1 MQMRARAA
9 AREPG
14 ERRLD
19 ALEGE
24 LERVR
29 RDRSDLATDLAK
41 AKASIA
47 ASEQQVRSFPAA
59 MHNADDAAAAD
70 CCATSSQ

>member
-1 MQMRARAA
+1 MRALAA

-19 ALEGE
+19 VLEGE

-29 RDRSDLATDLAK
+29 RERADLAADLAK
-41 AKASIA
+41 AKASIH
-47 ASEQQVRSFPAA
+47 ASEQQVHPHARPASCSIMQA
-59 MHNADDAAAAD
+59 SHPFALHPH
-70 CCATSSQ
+70 